1 MGGTVLP
8 QLWQSPSRAAGGTM
22 RILTGVRDLASKIF
36 HSSQIND
43 EIEEELRS
51 HIQHRAD
58 DLQRSGL
65 NRAGA
70 ERRARIEFGGYVR
83 FTEEGHEAMG
93 GIFWETLLKD
103 VRLAFRVLRKSSG
116 FGIVAMLTLAL
127 AIGAN
132 AVIFSVMNGLI
143 LRPLNVPQAQ
153 SLYAIERT
161 ADQNSSQSYPDYL
174 DLRGRN
180 RTFEDLAAFDIG
192 QVALD
197 TGQNPSRVWG
207 VEASG
212 NYFDVLRIEPY
223 LGRLFHASDEHGPNS
238 APYIVGALQTRSTR
252 TGASD
257 QKQVAASG
265 RMAPGLHWHPVQRT
279 RCCSAC
285 STYGHDFAW
294 CAGSHRGDPVD
305 HRHFRNGCLFSK

>member
-1 MGGTVLP
+1 
-8 QLWQSPSRAAGGTM
+8 M

-180 RTFEDLAAFDIG
+180 RTL
-192 QVALD
+192 L
-197 TGQNPSRVWG
+197 SRFARAQSHLRG
-207 VEASG
+207 SCRFRYRSG
-212 NYFDVLRIEPY
+212 SAGYRPESVPRVGRGSEWQLFRRIT
-223 LGRLFHASDEHGPNS
+223 D
-238 APYIVGALQTRSTR
+238 
-252 TGASD
+252 
-257 QKQVAASG
+257 
-265 RMAPGLHWHPVQRT
+265 
-279 RCCSAC
+279 
-285 STYGHDFAW
+285 
-294 CAGSHRGDPVD
+294 
-305 HRHFRNGCLFSK
+305 